1 MHAPPLSPRVT
12 SGGDLPNGSAT
23 NLFPPERG
31 RLQRLSS
38 QSVPHTMAA
47 LLPSVAAVCW
57 GAAAFS
63 ASPTVHRVPRVLR
76 VPAAPR
82 CALEEGDLTAKLQQ
96 ELARRSEGG
105 VQLEF
110 APGMGRMAA
119 LQQQGPHHTTTPKE
133 VVEYVI
139 MSLRQ
144 KNVTEAF
151 KFTCIP
157 SHKRGCHKSST
168 DWTRRMAWEK
178 ARVIGGAPSGKAL
191 ESDDFEAMVRS
202 TYGCMLETKE
212 YRFIGDSSAW
222 QQKRGHEKMTAVKEY
237 VVETKT
243 AKGDHLLLK
252 FKLVYDWCA
261 AKPRAAPS
269 EASTA
274 FLFCDLSPLS
284 LSAVCLL
291 WRQAAL
297 LPSHRDGPA
306 LRAEQQ
312 RLPRRRGRQSR
323 HLRSPIS
330 ASEILRVHSSS
341 RAPLRSEETAPRLT
355 REGRVEFAIAAAR
368 RARPCLAALP
378 RTPDM
383 P

>member
-1 MHAPPLSPRVT
+1 
-12 SGGDLPNGSAT
+12 
-23 NLFPPERG
+23 
-31 RLQRLSS
+31 
-38 QSVPHTMAA
+38 MAA
-47 LLPSVAAVCW
+47 LLPSVAAVCL

-63 ASPTVHRVPRVLR
+63 TSPAVHRVPRVPR
-76 VPAAPR
+76 VLSAPR

-96 ELARRSEGG
+96 ELMRRSEGG
-105 VQLEF
+105 VELEF

-119 LQQQGPHHTTTPKE
+119 LSQQGPHHTTTPKE

-191 ESDDFEAMVRS
+191 ESEDFEAMVRS
-202 TYGCMLETKE
+202 TYSSMLDTKE

-261 AKPRAAPS
+261 AKPHAVPS
-269 EASTA
+269 EN
-274 FLFCDLSPLS
+274 FS
-284 LSAVCLL
+284 LTCLPPSLCAVYL
-291 WRQAAL
+291 QAAL

-323 HLRSPIS
+323 HLSS
-330 ASEILRVHSSS
+330 ASEVSSFCTNSS
-341 RAPLRSEETAPRLT
+341 RAPLHAARETVPRLT
-355 REGRVEFAIAAAR
+355 V
-368 RARPCLAALP
+368 
-378 RTPDM
+378 
-383 P
+383 